1 MPRLRMTNPNR
12 KLLWPTK
19 NKIACLPIVCLLL
32 AACNSNTVYHSYQSI
47 PTMGWSKGDTLVYTL
62 PTSIPTGTYKMTIGI
77 RHQENYPYRDLWL
90 GISQSAKDTLTY
102 STDTLQLFLADE
114 TGNWNGDGPGG
125 LYQFTRFYTPSFTI
139 AQDSASRSIRI
150 VHIMTDNPLKGI
162 SDVGIRLEK
171 P

>member
-1 MPRLRMTNPNR
+1 M
-12 KLLWPTK
+12 
-19 NKIACLPIVCLLL
+19 VCLLL

-125 LYQFTRFYTPSFTI
+125 LYQFTRLYTPSLQSPKTVLPEVSVSF
-139 AQDSASRSIRI
+139 
-150 VHIMTDNPLKGI
+150 I
-162 SDVGIRLEK
+162 S
-171 P
+171 

>member
-90 GISQSAKDTLTY
+90 GISQSAKARTPIPLIRCNCSLPTKR
-102 STDTLQLFLADE
+102 E
-114 TGNWNGDGPGG
+114 TGTETAPADCINSPGSI
-125 LYQFTRFYTPSFTI
+125 LLLLQSPKTVLPEVSVSF
-139 AQDSASRSIRI
+139 
-150 VHIMTDNPLKGI
+150 I
-162 SDVGIRLEK
+162 S
-171 P
+171 